1 MGDVAGSEARGAIGW
16 RWVGL
21 VFLIVVL
28 WSLFGILTRPMG
40 GHLAAFW
47 PANAVLLG
55 LFIRLP
61 ELAGPRGWSAAVLGY
76 LAADIA
82 TGSSL
87 DKAALLTFANL
98 ISVAACLLAFRRVP
112 TEHVALSRPFSVPI
126 MVGALVFGAV
136 ACGAVGTVIGNHL
149 FGQPYID
156 GFVFWFVTEL
166 GNYVAILPVMLTL
179 PMLSREPTAGLTS
192 LRMRRVEIDPGRFA
206 PFLAVLLSGLASVFV
221 GGPGAIAFPVP
232 ALLWAAVTYGMFA
245 NALLALLFTAWT
257 LIAVSRGLISIG
269 LDLNDTHYL
278 LSLRTGVMLIALA
291 PLVVASVMAS
301 RNELLGRLQSLAV
314 TDYLTGILNRTGFF
328 QQGAGLL
335 AGLHARQVPVAALMI
350 DIDHFKSVNDS
361 YGHPAGDEVLRA
373 VARALRGHMR
383 AGDVFGRVGG
393 EEFCVLL
400 GVSGQG
406 ATEMLADRLCDAVRA
421 LRLEVAGSVLS
432 PTVSIGAAVAAQAP
446 DDASALMAAADR
458 ALYQAKQAGRDRH
471 VVLDLAPAT
480 GT

>member
-136 ACGAVGTVIGNHL
+136 ACGAVGT
-149 FGQPYID
+149 
-156 GFVFWFVTEL
+156 
-166 GNYVAILPVMLTL
+166 
-179 PMLSREPTAGLTS
+179 
-192 LRMRRVEIDPGRFA
+192 
-206 PFLAVLLSGLASVFV
+206 
-221 GGPGAIAFPVP
+221 
-232 ALLWAAVTYGMFA
+232 GMA
-245 NALLALLFTAWT
+245 
-257 LIAVSRGLISIG
+257 
-269 LDLNDTHYL
+269 
-278 LSLRTGVMLIALA
+278 LRTIGIRTRQSHRCQARK
-291 PLVVASVMAS
+291 PPSWASSSAGAS
-301 RNELLGRLQSLAV
+301 
-314 TDYLTGILNRTGFF
+314 
-328 QQGAGLL
+328 
-335 AGLHARQVPVAALMI
+335 
-350 DIDHFKSVNDS
+350 
-361 YGHPAGDEVLRA
+361 
-373 VARALRGHMR
+373 
-383 AGDVFGRVGG
+383 
-393 EEFCVLL
+393 
-400 GVSGQG
+400 SG
-406 ATEMLADRLCDAVRA
+406 
-421 LRLEVAGSVLS
+421 
-432 PTVSIGAAVAAQAP
+432 
-446 DDASALMAAADR
+446 
-458 ALYQAKQAGRDRH
+458 K
-471 VVLDLAPAT
+471 
-480 GT
+480 